1 MKKLLLLFL
10 LTGPGLYLP
19 LVAQERYFTKTGHI
33 SFFSKAPLED
43 IVAHN
48 REVVSLVDFKTGE
61 MVFTVPM
68 RAFQFRKSLMQQHFN
83 ENYIESDKYPKA
95 YFRGK
100 VNNIAAVNLAADNT
114 YKVLVEG
121 TLTIHGV
128 AKPIRTEGTFQV
140 KGGQVTGRSTF
151 TVAPADYDITIPLLV
166 REHIAKT
173 IDITVDMLYKPFQGN
188 L

>member
-1 MKKLLLLFL
+1 
-10 LTGPGLYLP
+10 
-19 LVAQERYFTKTGHI
+19 
-33 SFFSKAPLED
+33 
-43 IVAHN
+43 
-48 REVVSLVDFKTGE
+48 
-61 MVFTVPM
+61 M
-68 RAFQFRKSLMQQHFN
+68 RGFQFRKSLMQQHFN
-83 ENYIESDKYPKA
+83 ENFVESDKFPKA
-95 YFRGK
+95 YFKGK
-100 VNNIAAVNLAADNT
+100 VNNIQDVNLAADNT

-128 AKPIRTEGTFQV
+128 ARPIRTNGTFQV
-140 KGGQVTGRSTF
+140 RGGQVIGKSTF